1 MQTDILYK
9 QLISKL
15 SDLKT
20 SIERFEKH
28 NPPSTAY
35 AEELYKALNDANKLT
50 SAYVILK
57 EQKDVSP
64 DLNLHLKLMN
74 VESSSAALDTNNE
87 NIQVKTEKE
96 IQTITPIEIKE
107 SIVEHIIEIKK
118 AEPVLEK
125 ITIATEKPLEN
136 NTKNDF
142 PKFTININDK
152 FRIINELFLGNSTEY
167 NMAIEQ
173 LNSLNSPTEATVYLR
188 ELKSI
193 YNWKDES
200 EMVKKITDLVQK
212 RFA

>member
-15 SDLKT
+15 SYLKT

-87 NIQVKTEKE
+87 TIQVKTEKE

-107 SIVEHIIEIKK
+107 PIVEPIIQIKK

-125 ITIATEKPLEN
+125 ITIATEKTLEN